1 MKRYA
6 AFFILGL
13 LVGAMIMHSFQGREL
28 EKLYWE
34 KENLKVEL
42 YEKNE
47 QIKKIEEQQERL
59 LPPTVREIK
68 LEISHDGDT
77 FVEPELKR
85 QVYDL
90 VKGLLGQEVLALP
103 YPLVFNILD
112 NRIVEMDDKRF
123 HLNVEAVIL
132 GETLVYYL
140 QAKKSADEELI

>member
-1 MKRYA
+1 
-6 AFFILGL
+6 
-13 LVGAMIMHSFQGREL
+13 MIMQSFQGKEL

-34 KENLKVEL
+34 KESLKVEL
-42 YEKNE
+42 YEKKV

-68 LEISHDGDT
+68 LEISLGNGA
-77 FVEPELKR
+77 FIEPELKR

-140 QAKKSADEELI
+140 QANKSADEELA

>member
-13 LVGAMIMHSFQGREL
+13 LAGSMIMQSFQGKEL

-34 KENLKVEL
+34 KESLKVEL
-42 YEKNE
+42 YEKKV

-59 LPPTVREIK
+59 ATNSKRVK
-68 LEISHDGDT
+68 LEISLGNGA
-77 FVEPELKR
+77 FIEPELKR

-103 YPLVFNILD
+103 YPWF
-112 NRIVEMDDKRF
+112 
-123 HLNVEAVIL
+123 
-132 GETLVYYL
+132 
-140 QAKKSADEELI
+140 LISWITALWKWTTSVST

>member
-1 MKRYA
+1 LKRYA

-13 LVGAMIMHSFQGREL
+13 LAGSMIMQSFQGKEL

-34 KENLKVEL
+34 KESLKVEL
-42 YEKNE
+42 YEKKV

-68 LEISHDGDT
+68 LEISLGNGA
-77 FVEPELKR
+77 FIEPELKR

-140 QAKKSADEELI
+140 QANKSADEELA

>member
-1 MKRYA
+1 LKRYA

>member
-13 LVGAMIMHSFQGREL
+13 LAGSMIMQSFQGKEL

-34 KENLKVEL
+34 KESLKVEL
-42 YEKNE
+42 YEKKV

-68 LEISHDGDT
+68 LEISLGNGA
-77 FVEPELKR
+77 FIEPELKR

-140 QAKKSADEELI
+140 QANKSADEELA

>member
-1 MKRYA
+1 MKRCA

-13 LVGAMIMHSFQGREL
+13 LAGAMAMHAFQGGAL
-28 EKLYWE
+28 EKLHWE

-42 YEKNE
+42 YEKKE
-47 QIKKIEEQQERL
+47 QIKKIEEQQESL
-59 LPPTVREIK
+59 FPPTVREIK
-68 LEISHDGDT
+68 LEISPGGGA

-112 NRIVEMDDKRF
+112 NRIIEMDEKRF
-123 HLNVEAVIL
+123 QLNVEAVIL

-140 QAKKSADEELI
+140 QAKKSGDEAPI